1 MIYDSLS
8 NRSSLLRLKKRGQA
22 VIKPAYD
29 ESSEIES
36 INFNQLVSLKTHNDG
51 LCLLDAR
58 EPAERNG
65 ISIGCMHIPL
75 RALPARIAE
84 LLQDQLI
91 VVTANPKVRAN
102 ALPCISGIVVLP
114 TLLTLPAGI
123 MGLTQS
129 EKQNLREW
137 DGLYES

>member
-58 EPAERNG
+58 EPAERNV
-65 ISIGCMHIPL
+65 ISIGSMHIPL
-75 RALPARIAE
+75 RVLPARIAE
-84 LLQDQLI
+84 LPQDQLI
-91 VVTANPKVRAN
+91 VCYCKSGSRSKRAILFLQDQGFTHVVNLTGGDDGANTKRKAKF
-102 ALPCISGIVVLP
+102 ARMGWVV
-114 TLLTLPAGI
+114 
-123 MGLTQS
+123 
-129 EKQNLREW
+129 
-137 DGLYES
+137 